1 MDLSSRKTLFPEN
14 FTLNSDEL
22 AFYKKHTGIQDEE
35 KLKEHIMDVA
45 GSALEVYPYY
55 CIRSFGFLRFR
66 IIRSKAG
73 YKKLLELCSTRQ
85 NALFLD
91 LGCCFGN
98 DIRKAVEDGFPAEKT
113 IASDLYAG
121 AFFPFLCVLFI
132 ISMQI
137 SGNSDTSYSILPRPP
152 FRFTFISG
160 DIFDSSFISIQ
171 PPLKTLTLS
180 YDDNTEP
187 ISYSRLFKPNPSRWT
202 SSSHLSVIHTSAVFH
217 LYDRD
222 AQLLIAKKIASL
234 LSPLPG
240 SIIFGSHTG
249 SKVPREVINQSTQ
262 MKAYR
267 HSPESWKKMWEE
279 EVFDKDKDMFQ
290 VEAGFEDEIWMSWIV
305 TRL

>member
-1 MDLSSRKTLFPEN
+1 LF
-14 FTLNSDEL
+14 
-22 AFYKKHTGIQDEE
+22 Y
-35 KLKEHIMDVA
+35 
-45 GSALEVYPYY
+45 
-55 CIRSFGFLRFR
+55 RFIR
-66 IIRSKAG
+66 IIALGRSDFYGSVSSVKAG
-73 YKKLLELCSTRQ
+73 YKKLLELGSTRQ

-98 DIRKAVEDGFPAEKT
+98 DIRKAVEDGFPAEKI
-113 IASDLYAG
+113 IASDLYADFWKFG
-121 AFFPFLCVLFI
+121 HKLFNSTASTFPV
-132 ISMQI
+132 
-137 SGNSDTSYSILPRPP
+137 
-152 FRFTFISG
+152 TFISG

-171 PPLKTLTLS
+171 PPLKTLKLS

-187 ISYSRLFKPNPSRWT
+187 ISLQSLVQAEPQSLDPLRG
-202 SSSHLSVIHTSAVFH
+202 HLSVIHTSAVFH

-222 AQLLIAKKIASL
+222 VQLLIAKKIASL